1 MKSRIALVAA
11 LALPCLTGCVN
22 NAVSSAGQAALD
34 STAQTVM
41 AAVIN
46 NNPTDFAGF
55 VAVYPML
62 YTIASGG
69 VTSYQLGQSIAA
81 VKGGPSS
88 KGAADLVS
96 ALDGVVRNAIAA
108 QGGSAK
114 TPSMAQAIA
123 QQVIDVWADGFW
135 HALNVYAG
143 MHGLPAV
150 PQVVPTTVVVP
161 APAPA
166 PTAATSTGN
175 TH

>member
-1 MKSRIALVAA
+1 MRNIRPLLAA
-11 LALPCLTGCVN
+11 LALPLFTGCVG
-22 NAVSSAGQAALD
+22 NAISSGAQAGLDATSQA
-34 STAQTVM
+34 VM
-41 AAVIN
+41 SAVIN
-46 NNPTDFAGF
+46 NNPNDFNGF

-69 VTSYQLGQSIAA
+69 VTSYQLGQSVAA
-81 VKGGPSS
+81 VKAGPSS
-88 KGAADLVS
+88 KGAADLVG

-108 QGGSAK
+108 QGGSAQ

-161 APAPA
+161 AA
-166 PTAATSTGN
+166 TAAAAS
-175 TH
+175 H